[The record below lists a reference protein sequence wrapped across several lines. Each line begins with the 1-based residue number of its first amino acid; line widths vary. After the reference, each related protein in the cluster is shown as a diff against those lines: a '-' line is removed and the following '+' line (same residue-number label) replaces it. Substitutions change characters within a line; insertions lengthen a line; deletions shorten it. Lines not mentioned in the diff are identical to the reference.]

1 MRQFYR
7 YATLATIVATMLL
20 GLLAWP
26 GLATEAG
33 ISSANLAI
41 TKSVMPTV
49 ISRNGVVTYT
59 ISLTNTS
66 ATTDATGVFLTD
78 TLPISVTF
86 ARWVAQSAGA
96 GVIGNVL
103 TWTGPITAGQAIT
116 FSFVARHTG
125 SYGEVVTNTVFYSA
139 AITGT
144 AVATFTVEPQP
155 VIYLPVVI
163 KPTAQV
169 NDLKIAQFEFERR
182 DEFVEIKNN
191 GPGNQLMDGWQIFS
205 VVGPQTFDFPSGIT
219 LAAGQTLRVHSGP
232 DAVEN
237 IPNDLRWTT
246 AYIWNNNGDK
256 AELKDSQGVV
266 RDTSCYRNGCP

>member
-1 MRQFYR
+1 MQKFYR

-26 GLATEAG
+26 GLTTEAG
-33 ISSANLAI
+33 VSSANL
-41 TKSVMPTV
+41 
-49 ISRNGVVTYT
+49 
-59 ISLTNTS
+59 
-66 ATTDATGVFLTD
+66 
-78 TLPISVTF
+78 
-86 ARWVAQSAGA
+86 
-96 GVIGNVL
+96 
-103 TWTGPITAGQAIT
+103 
-116 FSFVARHTG
+116 
-125 SYGEVVTNTVFYSA
+125 

-144 AVATFTVEPQP
+144 AVATFTVEPQS
-155 VIYLPVVI
+155 VIYLPMVI

-169 NDLKIAQFEFERR
+169 NDLKIVQFEFERR

-205 VVGPQTFDFPSGIT
+205 VVGTQTFDFPSGIT
-219 LAAGQTLRVHSGP
+219 LAAGHTLRVHSGP
-232 DAVEN
+232 DAVKN

-246 AYIWNNNGDK
+246 AYIWNNKGDK